1 MVKNDTKLQINVVEQ
16 QHQII
21 QHKLYLLSKTL
32 LTKHKQ
38 KLSHKKTCDEIIE
51 SNLNFKLELNK
62 I

>member
-1 MVKNDTKLQINVVEQ
+1 
-16 QHQII
+16 
-21 QHKLYLLSKTL
+21 L